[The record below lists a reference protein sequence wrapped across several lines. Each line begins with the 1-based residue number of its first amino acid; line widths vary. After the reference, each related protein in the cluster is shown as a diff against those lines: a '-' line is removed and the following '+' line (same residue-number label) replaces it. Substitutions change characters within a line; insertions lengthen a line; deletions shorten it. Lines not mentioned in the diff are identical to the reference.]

1 MKQLKSVKSAKSAK
15 SLARTFIKQFTV
27 ACITVILPTG
37 NYRIFVFQHGCRML
51 AQSGRAD
58 DLQYDLT
65 EVLQNYPD
73 AEVMEIELFRGD
85 FWLSE
90 VIE

>member
-1 MKQLKSVKSAKSAK
+1 MKQIKSVKSAKS
-15 SLARTFIKQFTV
+15 LARIFVKQFTV
-27 ACITVILPTG
+27 ACIAIILPTG

-58 DLQYDLT
+58 DLQEDLA
-65 EVLQNYPD
+65 EVLQTYPD
-73 AEVMEIELFRGD
+73 AEVMEIELLRGD
-85 FWLSE
+85 LWFGE

>member
-1 MKQLKSVKSAKSAK
+1 MKQIKSVKSAKS
-15 SLARTFIKQFTV
+15 LARIFVKQFTV
-27 ACITVILPTG
+27 ACIAVILPTG
-37 NYRIFVFQHGCRML
+37 NYRIFVFQHGCRKM

-58 DLQYDLT
+58 DLQEDLT
-65 EVLQNYPD
+65 EVLQSYPD

-90 VIE
+90 VIK